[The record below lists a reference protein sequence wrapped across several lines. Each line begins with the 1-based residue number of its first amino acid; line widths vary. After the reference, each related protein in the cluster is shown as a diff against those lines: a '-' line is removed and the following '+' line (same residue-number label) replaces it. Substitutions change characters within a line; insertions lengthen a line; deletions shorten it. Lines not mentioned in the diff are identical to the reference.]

1 MINISQPIIGE
12 EELRLVSEAVSSGW
26 VSSQGKFTQEFE
38 ELFAEYCG
46 TKYCILTANGTV
58 SLHLAMAVLNIG
70 PGDEVIVPDLTFVAT
85 ANIVKVAGATPVF
98 ADVRKNDWCI
108 DPEDVRRKITP
119 RTKAIIPVHLY
130 GHPADMTAL
139 KLLADEFNIPL
150 IEDAAEAHGALH
162 FGQKVGGIGLMGSF
176 SFFGNK
182 IITTGEGGG
191 LTTNSEEIASRAR
204 ILRDH
209 GMSTTKR
216 YWYTQIGFNYRM
228 TNMQAALGVAQ
239 MKRIDSLIA
248 QRDEI
253 LSIYRHYLEPAGFT
267 LNPSLENNRPVN
279 WITCVLIDGIEK
291 TQRDNIQLIL
301 KERGIDSRP
310 FFYCLSELPMYKTDS
325 QPVSSHLSKIGI
337 NLPTFPGLTEAQ
349 IKFISE
355 EFIIA
360 VEKSR

>member
-1 MINISQPIIGE
+1 MINVSQPLIGAD
-12 EELRLVSEAVSSGW
+12 ELRLVSEAVSSGW

-58 SLHLAMAVLNIG
+58 SLHLALAVLHIG

-85 ANIVKVAGATPVF
+85 ANIVKIAGAIPIL
-98 ADVRKNDWCI
+98 ADVRKSDWCI

-130 GHPADMTAL
+130 GHPADMTGL
-139 KLLADEFNIPL
+139 KMVADEFKIPL
-150 IEDAAEAHGALH
+150 IEDAAEAHGAQH

-191 LTTNSEEIASRAR
+191 LTTNSEEVASRAR
-204 ILRDH
+204 LLRDH
-209 GMSTTKR
+209 GMSTVKR
-216 YWYTQIGFNYRM
+216 YWYTDVGFNYRM

-239 MKRIDSLIA
+239 MKRIDALIA

-253 LSIYRHYLEPAGFT
+253 LSTYRHYLEPAGFT
-267 LNPSLENNRPVN
+267 LNPALTNNRPVN
-279 WITCVLIDGIEK
+279 WMTCVLIDGIEK
-291 TQRDNIQLIL
+291 IQRDNIQKIL
-301 KERGIDSRP
+301 KEKGIDSRP
-310 FFYCLSELPMYKTDS
+310 FFYCLSELPMYETNS
-325 QPVSSHLSKIGI
+325 QPISAHLSKTGI
-337 NLPTFPGLTEAQ
+337 NLPTFPGLTGPQ

-355 EFIIA
+355 EFIVG